1 MKNKNYMKA
10 AAISLCMAFLA
21 GCGGNAPSETTD
33 ISVTE
38 ETTTAFSETS
48 ASTSAIAIA
57 DEEEPVI
64 TKEPAPLKIA
74 VNESNHLYSPFTAES
89 DYDNL
94 INSLTGVSV
103 VSSDRDGNSVVQG
116 KTGTMIMHKGKYYG
130 YRGAADIT
138 AVYNEETD
146 TTRYGIYLRDNM
158 VCPDGKALDADDLI
172 FTLYVLLDPS
182 YNGSVSLGTI
192 DILGAKNYRMNS
204 SIADTITEEEIE
216 AALSK
221 ESVQTLIHEEII
233 VPVINEEFEN
243 VKSLYGDP
251 SYGVYTDKYAEPK
264 DLMAYFYS
272 INSEYD
278 STAADE
284 KTVLSDLAEMY
295 GSNYKL
301 LGSMVSGDDNYY
313 NDDVRACAVKYI
325 TEEKGESSEI
335 PSVSGIKKDGNY
347 TVYIDVKGTD
357 DTILSVL
364 EEVII
369 APLHY
374 YGDESK
380 YSYSDNRFGFE
391 KGDVSPV
398 LSANAGLPFGAG
410 AYSYKKTEGGS
421 LILQGNKHYFKSA
434 PLTEEIHI
442 FSGTAQKAVS
452 IVEEGTADISFPES
466 SAETYG
472 SIDAA
477 NKSIEKLS
485 PYFSEEAGYGYIG
498 LNAAAVSV
506 NGDPASKESVSLRK
520 AIASV
525 IAYYKDLSAGNY
537 FGKSGITTDY
547 PIINSVIIPEGGEDY
562 VTPYSLDKNGEAI
575 ITVGMTEEEQ
585 LASLKAACIDYLE
598 AADYTFAD
606 NKLTEAPEGGKTAF
620 TAYVL
625 GNGTGNHPA
634 AEALYNAS
642 ALLSE
647 IGISLDVKDVADASI
662 IWNAVSEGTHE
673 IWAGVWNDSLST
685 VYSENSY
692 YGISDDAVAERASEI
707 SDASEYKAF
716 YDSLFSDWAVEIPC
730 YRRESCTLFSSLRID
745 MASLP
750 ETMTESYS
758 WEKEAEKIIMK

>member
-1 MKNKNYMKA
+1 MKNKNYIKA
-10 AAISLCMAFLA
+10 ASISLCMAFLA
-21 GCGGNAPSETTD
+21 GCGGSVPSETTGTT
-33 ISVTE
+33 VTE

-48 ASTSAIAIA
+48 ASTSAVAIA

-74 VNESNHLYSPFTAES
+74 VNESNHLYSPFTAEG

-94 INSLTGVSV
+94 INSLTGVPV
-103 VSSDRDGNSVVQG
+103 ISSDRDGNPVLTG
-116 KTGTMIMHKGKYYG
+116 KSGRMIMHKGKYYG

-138 AVYNEETD
+138 AVYDEETD
-146 TTRYGIYLRDNM
+146 VTQYGIHLRENM
-158 VCPDGKALDADDLI
+158 ICPDGKALDADDLI

-182 YNGSVSLGTI
+182 YNGSIPLDTA
-192 DILGAKNYRMNS
+192 DILGAENYRMNS
-204 SIADTITEEEIE
+204 SIADSITDEEIE
-216 AALSK
+216 AAL
-221 ESVQTLIHEEII
+221 EEEGVQALIHDEII
-233 VPVINEEFEN
+233 VPVISSEFEN
-243 VKSLYGDP
+243 VKTLYDDS
-251 SYGVYTDKYAEPK
+251 SYVVYTDKYENPK

-278 STAADE
+278 STTADE

-313 NDDVRACAVKYI
+313 YNDARACAVKYI
-325 TEEKGESSEI
+325 TEEKGGSSEI
-335 PSVSGIKKDGNY
+335 PSVSGIKKDGKY
-347 TVYIDVKGTD
+347 TVNIDVKGTG
-357 DTILSVL
+357 DTIPSVL
-364 EEVII
+364 EKIII

-374 YGDESK
+374 YGDEGK
-380 YSYSDNRFGFE
+380 YSYSENRFGFE
-391 KGDVSPV
+391 KGDISPV

-410 AYSYKKTEGGS
+410 AYSYKKAEGGT
-421 LILQGNKHYFKSA
+421 LILQGNEKYFKGA

-452 IVEEGTADISFPES
+452 LVEDGTADIAFPES
-466 SAETYG
+466 SAETVEN
-472 SIDAA
+472 IEAA

-485 PYFSEEAGYGYIG
+485 PYFTEESGYGYIG
-498 LNAAAVSV
+498 LNAATV
-506 NGDPASKESVSLRK
+506 NINGEPASEESVSLRK
-520 AIASV
+520 ALASV

-547 PIINSVIIPEGGEDY
+547 PVIDDIIIPYGGRDY
-562 VTPYSLDKNGEAI
+562 ICPYSLDKNGEAI

-585 LASLKAACIDYLE
+585 LASLKAACIGYLE
-598 AADYTFAD
+598 DAGYTFTD
-606 NKLTEAPEGGKTAF
+606 GQLNEAPEGGKTAF

-625 GNGTGNHPA
+625 GNGTGSHPA
-634 AEALYNAS
+634 AKALGDAS

-662 IWNAVSEGTHE
+662 IWSAVSDGTHE
-673 IWAGVWNDSLST
+673 IWAGAWDESLSA

-692 YGISDDAVAERASEI
+692 YGINDNAVAEKASEI
-707 SDASEYKAF
+707 STASEYKEF
-716 YDSLFSDWAVEIPC
+716 YDEIFSEWAVEIPC
-730 YRRESCTLFSSLRID
+730 YLRESCTVFSSLRID

-750 ETMTESYS
+750 EAMTECYG
-758 WEKEAEKIIMK
+758 WENEAEKIIMK

>member
-1 MKNKNYMKA
+1 MKNKNLMKA
-10 AAISLCMAFLA
+10 AVISLCMAFLA
-21 GCGGNAPSETTD
+21 GCGGSVPSETTD
-33 ISVTE
+33 TSVTE
-38 ETTTAFSETS
+38 ETTTASSETS
-48 ASTSAIAIA
+48 VSTSAIAIA

-94 INSLTGVSV
+94 INSLTGIPVI
-103 VSSDRDGNSVVQG
+103 SSDRDGKPLLNG
-116 KTGTMIMHKGKYYG
+116 RAGRMIMHNGKYYG

-138 AVYNEETD
+138 AVYDEEAD
-146 TTRYGIYLRDNM
+146 TTRYGISLRDNM
-158 VCPDGKALDADDLI
+158 ISPDGKALDADDLI

-182 YNGSVSLGTI
+182 YNGSIPLDTA
-192 DILGAKNYRMNS
+192 DILGAENYRMNS
-204 SIADTITEEEIE
+204 SIADSITDEEIE
-216 AALSK
+216 AAL
-221 ESVQTLIHEEII
+221 ENEGVQALIHDEII
-233 VPVINEEFEN
+233 VPVISSEFEN

-251 SYGVYTDKYAEPK
+251 SYGVYTDKYENPK

-313 NDDVRACAVKYI
+313 YNDARACAVKYI
-325 TEEKGESSEI
+325 TEEKGGSSEV
-335 PSVSGIKKDGNY
+335 PSVSGITRGDDW
-347 TVYIDVKGTD
+347 TVYIDVKGTN

-364 EEVII
+364 EKVII

-380 YSYSDNRFGFE
+380 YSYNKNRFGFE

-421 LILQGNKHYFKSA
+421 LILEGNKKYFKGA
-434 PLTEEIHI
+434 PLTKEIHI

-452 IVEEGTADISFPES
+452 LVEDGTADIAFPES
-466 SAETYG
+466 SAETVEN
-472 SIDAA
+472 IEAA

-485 PYFSEEAGYGYIG
+485 PYFTEEAGYGYIG
-498 LNAAAVSV
+498 INAATV
-506 NGDPASKESVSLRK
+506 NMNGEPASEKSVSLRK
-520 AIASV
+520 ALASV

-547 PIINSVIIPEGGEDY
+547 PVADDIIIPEGGRDY
-562 VTPYSLDKNGEAI
+562 IRPYSLDKNGEAI

-585 LASLKAACIDYLE
+585 LASLKAACIGYLE
-598 AADYTFAD
+598 NAGYIFTDGM
-606 NKLTEAPEGGKTAF
+606 LTEAPEGGKTAF

-625 GNGTGNHPA
+625 GNGTGSHPA
-634 AEALYNAS
+634 AEALNNAS

-662 IWNAVSEGTHE
+662 IWSAVSEGTHE
-673 IWAGVWNDSLST
+673 IWAGAWDESLSA
-685 VYSENSY
+685 VYSVDSY
-692 YGISDDAVAERASEI
+692 YGINDSAVAEKASEI
-707 SDASEYKAF
+707 STVQEYKEF
-716 YDSLFSDWAVEIPC
+716 YDSLFSEWAVDIPC
-730 YRRESCTLFSSLRID
+730 YRRQSCIVFSSLRID
-745 MASLP
+745 MTSLP
-750 ETMTESYS
+750 EAMTESYG
-758 WEKEAEKIIMK
+758 WENEIEKIIMK

>member
-10 AAISLCMAFLA
+10 AVISLCMAFLA
-21 GCGGNAPSETTD
+21 GCGGSVPSETTD
-33 ISVTE
+33 TSVTE
-38 ETTTAFSETS
+38 ETTAFSETS
-48 ASTSAIAIA
+48 ASTSAVAIA

-74 VNESNHLYSPFTAES
+74 ANESNHLYSPFTAES

-94 INSLTGVSV
+94 INSLTGVPV
-103 VSSDRDGNSVVQG
+103 ISSDRDGNPVTTG
-116 KTGTMIMHKGKYYG
+116 KTGRMIMHRGKYYG
-130 YRGAADIT
+130 YRGAADIH
-138 AVYNEETD
+138 AYYNEETD
-146 TTRYGIYLRDNM
+146 VTRYSLTLRENM

-182 YNGSVSLGTI
+182 YNGSIPLDTA
-192 DILGAKNYRMNS
+192 DILGAENYRMNS
-204 SIADTITEEEIE
+204 SIADSITDEEIE
-216 AALSK
+216 AAL
-221 ESVQTLIHEEII
+221 ENENVQALIHDEII
-233 VPVINEEFEN
+233 VPVISSEFEN

-251 SYGVYTDKYAEPK
+251 SYGVYTDKYENPK

-313 NDDVRACAVKYI
+313 YKNARACAVKYI
-325 TEEKGESSEI
+325 TEEKGGSSEV
-335 PSVSGIKKDGNY
+335 PSVSGIKKDGKY
-347 TVYIDVKGTD
+347 TVYIDVTGTS
-357 DTILSVL
+357 DTIISVL
-364 EEVII
+364 EKIII

-380 YSYSDNRFGFE
+380 YNYSENRFGFE
-391 KGDVSPV
+391 KGDVSSV

-410 AYSYKKTEGGS
+410 AYSYKKTEGGN
-421 LILQGNKHYFKSA
+421 LILEGNKKYFKGA

-442 FSGTAQKAVS
+442 FSSTAQKAVS
-452 IVEEGTADISFPES
+452 LVEEGTADIAFPDS
-466 SAETYG
+466 SAETVEA
-472 SIDAA
+472 IEAA

-485 PYFSEEAGYGYIG
+485 AYFTEEQGYGYIG
-498 LNAAAVSV
+498 LNAATV
-506 NGDPASKESVSLRK
+506 NMNGEPASEESVSLRK
-520 AIASV
+520 ALASV
-525 IAYYKDLSAGNY
+525 IAYYKDLSAGSY

-547 PIINSVIIPEGGEDY
+547 PVIDDIIITEEGKDY
-562 VTPYSLDKNGEAI
+562 IKPYSLDKNGEAI

-585 LASLKAACIDYLE
+585 LDSLKAACIGYLE
-598 AADYTFAD
+598 NAGYIFTDGQ
-606 NKLTEAPEGGKTAF
+606 LTEAPEGGKTAF

-625 GNGTGNHPA
+625 GNGTGSHPA
-634 AEALYNAS
+634 AKALNDAS

-673 IWAGVWNDSLST
+673 IWAGAWDESLSA
-685 VYSENSY
+685 VYSADSY
-692 YGISDDAVAERASEI
+692 YGINDNAIAERASEA
-707 SDASEYKAF
+707 STVSEYKEL
-716 YDSLFSDWAVEIPC
+716 YDCLFSEWAVDIPC
-730 YRRESCTLFSSLRID
+730 YRRQSCTVFSSLRVD
-745 MASLP
+745 MTSLP
-750 ETMTESYS
+750 EAMTEYYG
-758 WEKEAEKIIMK
+758 WDNEIEKITMK